1 MVYLLAGWLPALA
14 QLHLAKFSLL
24 DMLAQDQENILTKHA
39 IIILTSTTIV
49 KSWFT
54 DLQATC
60 NMYSLPS
67 ALSLFTSEC
76 SKEQIKATVRKNVI
90 RFWEIKLCEDAQ
102 GLDSLIFFKPSF
114 YSLAKVHQIFTLAGS
129 SPYVVLPK

>member
-24 DMLAQDQENILTKHA
+24 DMLPQDQENILTKHA

-60 NMYSLPS
+60 KMYSLPS
-67 ALSLFTSEC
+67 ALSLLTSKC
-76 SKEQIKATVRKNVI
+76 SKEQIKSTVRKKVI
-90 RFWEIKLCEDAQ
+90 RFWELKLCEDAQ
-102 GLDSLIFFKPSF
+102 GLDSLTFFKPSF